1 MYIYVFFFMRLS
13 RRSETK
19 TIIVF
24 VRDYVMHPLFV
35 VVQHHLRV
43 VGDIFV
49 AALDR
54 SSLCLRQQ
62 STCYLVWL
70 PMRLLL
76 LLLPLL
82 ANPLPDPGLE
92 LDLVPSLELP
102 NDGAM
107 QLSLFGR
114 ENSTRMYVSQVVH
127 SGTSVVVRAFTLKK
141 VLVTQRHIYCI
152 YILTEIIGC

>member
-1 MYIYVFFFMRLS
+1 MFLLMRLS

-19 TIIVF
+19 IIIVF

-35 VVQHHLRV
+35 VVQHRLRV

-49 AALDR
+49 AALGR
-54 SSLCLRQQ
+54 CSLCLCQQ

-102 NDGAM
+102 NGGAT
-107 QLSLFGR
+107 QLFER

-141 VLVTQRHIYCI
+141 VLVTQRQIYCI